1 MEKKI
6 KPGSFVQV
14 TTGNGTGLTRSGG
27 FSESKMKERTQIML
41 GVQSYAHGL

>member
-14 TTGNGTGLTRSGG
+14 TTGNGMDLTRNWG

-41 GVQSYAHGL
+41 SV